1 MSRAAASAQPSMRL
15 AIVGAALLVLV
26 AAATFYYATVAAR
39 RSAPGTD
46 GLTVTITGKTCE
58 PAEISVPAGLS
69 TFRIVNRSDRA
80 VEWEILDGVLVVA
93 ERENIAPGITQ
104 TLQAK
109 LAPGS
114 YEITCGLL
122 SNPRGRLVVTPSAAA
137 AAEAARP
144 PLTAFIGPLAE
155 YQVYLGLQAAELVEA
170 TGALAEAV
178 KAGDLVQARELYLP
192 ARIAYA
198 RLEAATP
205 QFGDLATAI
214 DGSAD
219 YLEQREAD
227 PAFKGFHRLE
237 IGLFAPERADGHGD
251 GHGDGAALGLVADGL
266 LADTTALQAA
276 LASRPPAPEQ
286 LSQGAARL
294 MASLAQ
300 ARIPRGTDPY
310 AQIDLAV
317 LAANLEG
324 SRKAVELLRPL
335 LTKARPELMAEL
347 DARLAAAAA
356 GLDGLRRGDGYP
368 AYGQVS
374 GSARAAL
381 AQRMQALADTLAQV
395 DPALGLE

>member
-1 MSRAAASAQPSMRL
+1 MSRAAAPAQPSMRL

-46 GLTVTITGKTCE
+46 GLTVTITGKACE

-155 YQVYLGLQAAELVEA
+155 YQVYLGLQATELVEA
-170 TGALAEAV
+170 TGALAEAI
-178 KAGDLVQARELYLP
+178 KAGDLAQARELYLP

-227 PAFKGFHRLE
+227 PAFKGFHRVE
-237 IGLFAPERADGHGD
+237 IGLFAPGRAD

-335 LTKARPELMAEL
+335 LTKARPDLMAEL

-356 GLDGLRRGDGYP
+356 GLEGLRRGDGYP

-374 GSARAAL
+374 ESARAAL